1 MKAREACFDEMEN
14 LRREISDLN
23 HIFHRLHDDVEI
35 QGETIEVVA
44 ENVDEAQVQ
53 VEQGAKSIREAL
65 SYKKAMYPMCGA
77 LIGTC
82 IGGPVGMLAGL
93 KVGGIAA
100 VGCGILGFTG
110 GAAIKNK
117 EENIQT
123 DTETD
128 RKNE

>member
-1 MKAREACFDEMEN
+1 MEN
-14 LRREISDLN
+14 LHREIGDLN
-23 HIFHRLHDDVEI
+23 QIYHRLHGTVEE
-35 QGETIEVVA
+35 QGETIQVAA
-44 ENVDEAQVQ
+44 ENVEEAQIQ
-53 VEQGAKSIREAL
+53 VEHGARSLREAL

-77 LIGTC
+77 IIGTC

-117 EENIQT
+117 EENITT
-123 DTETD
+123 DTE